1 MDEERFT
8 PRDDRAVVLFN
19 HSGSLEADLHYQ
31 STISDP
37 DNFFPSPSVFVYT
50 LPNII
55 TGEIAIRN
63 KYHGETSFYV
73 MDNRNEQTIRQIV
86 DTALAADGTDS
97 VLTGWVDF
105 VDGNHYSA
113 RIELLQNNK

>member
-1 MDEERFT
+1 
-8 PRDDRAVVLFN
+8 
-19 HSGSLEADLHYQ
+19 
-31 STISDP
+31 
-37 DNFFPSPSVFVYT
+37 
-50 LPNII
+50 
-55 TGEIAIRN
+55 
-63 KYHGETSFYV
+63 